1 MEKKIPQIVG
11 LSAAL
16 AALSG
21 VAALAPTPAA
31 ANMPTTDQASTTQ
44 KAQAPKG
51 EPNVFF
57 PAGKDMLSLI
67 VSTAANGTIV
77 ADHYSHSSHASHS
90 SHYSSR

>member
-1 MEKKIPQIVG
+1 MRKKVPQILG

-21 VAALAPTPAA
+21 ATALAPTPAVGKV
-31 ANMPTTDQASTTQ
+31 PTTDLAGTTQ
-44 KAQAPKG
+44 KAQAPEG

-57 PAGKDMLSLI
+57 PAGKDMLGLI